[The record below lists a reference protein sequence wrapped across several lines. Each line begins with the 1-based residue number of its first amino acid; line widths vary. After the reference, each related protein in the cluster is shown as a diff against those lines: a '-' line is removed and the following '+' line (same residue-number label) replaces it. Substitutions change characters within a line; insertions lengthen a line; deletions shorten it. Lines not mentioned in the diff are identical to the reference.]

1 MKNHQRKTL
10 LLLTVFLISSQCF
23 LAQTTQKG
31 VVLEMSSNHQPVAG
45 VEVKVAGATPTDSD
59 AEGRF
64 ILTFSSSLP
73 GDPLMVNDVY
83 KKGYKIVNH
92 EKIANWNISS
102 SSELKIVLGRTEVI
116 NALRK
121 KYYDIGESSTEKEY
135 RKMVTELEELK
146 KQKQLSETAFL
157 QKVDS
162 ASQSLAEWRRRL
174 EVYAMKF
181 ACINRDEL
189 DDMEKQAMT
198 LLDGGDIQG
207 AIRLYEEMKL
217 DSTLMMKVAGK
228 QEAEEDVKL
237 LLPSLVNNFRLL
249 QQVNDE
255 AACDSVALLIY
266 EMATEVEQMI
276 IPVEWFFQRNDT
288 EKGIDQYGLLVKEA
302 KSQEEIERVEASFR
316 QSLKS
321 MKLKGELKK
330 KVRLVFER
338 IEARKK
344 WISIK
349 EKM

>member
-1 MKNHQRKTL
+1 MNQQWKTL
-10 LLLTVFLISSQCF
+10 PLLSVFLISSWCL

-31 VVLEMSSNHQPVAG
+31 VVLEMSSNHRPVAG
-45 VEVKVAGATPTDSD
+45 VEIKVAGATPTDSD
-59 AEGRF
+59 IEGRF
-64 ILTFSSSLP
+64 TLTFSSSLP

-121 KYYDIGESSTEKEY
+121 KYYDIGESSTEREY
-135 RKMVTELEELK
+135 RKTMTELEELK
-146 KQKQLSETAFL
+146 KQQLLSETAFL

-189 DDMEKQAMT
+189 DDREKQAME

-228 QEAEEDVKL
+228 QEAEEDIKL
-237 LLPSLVNNFRLL
+237 LLSSLVNNFRLL

-266 EMATEVEQMI
+266 EMATEVEQKI
-276 IPVEWFFQRNDT
+276 IPVEWFFQRNNP

-302 KSQEEIERVEASFR
+302 KSQGEIEQVETSFK
-316 QSLKS
+316 QSLKNL
-321 MKLKGELKK
+321 KLKGELKK
-330 KVRLVFER
+330 KVQLVFER